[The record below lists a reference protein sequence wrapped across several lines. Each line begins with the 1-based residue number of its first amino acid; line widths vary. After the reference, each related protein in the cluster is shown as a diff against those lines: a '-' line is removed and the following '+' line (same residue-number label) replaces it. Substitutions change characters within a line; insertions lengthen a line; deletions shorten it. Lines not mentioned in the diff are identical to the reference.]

1 MVRWT
6 RAKFFVVGAV
16 ERTGAGGGRNRDD
29 ADSSYDDDGARVE
42 QRLRNKGD
50 FEEAVPMG

>member
-16 ERTGAGGGRNRDD
+16 ECTGAGGGRNRDD
-29 ADSSYDDDGARVE
+29 ADSSYDDGARGE
-42 QRLRNKGD
+42 QSLRDKGE